1 MIPILYD
8 ALCSI
13 LKSTILPQSLRAD
26 IYLTFGYLYY
36 PEDLYP
42 EEELGPLGFLDD
54 LMLILVVLRKCAIK
68 EKIGIEFIEEHI
80 TGLDY
85 SVNQLLTSDF
95 DTITNENKK
104 LFGKLIRRLR
114 KKKGLTLRQLAEQI
128 SVSFVN
134 ISHIENGRV
143 ETTEKVIKE
152 LAEALDYDVDKLLAM
167 ADSINEDVHWSYDNV
182 AK

>member
-1 MIPILYD
+1 MGLNQEFNFREYLIKNIDGYDGKYAQYILMIPVLYD

-13 LKSTILPQSLRAD
+13 LKSTTLPQSLRAD

-42 EEELGPLGFLDD
+42 EEELAPLGFLDD
-54 LMLILVVLRKCAIK
+54 LMLILVVLRKCAIQ

-95 DTITNENKK
+95 DMIANENKK
-104 LFGKLIRRLR
+104 LFDELL
-114 KKKGLTLRQLAEQI
+114 
-128 SVSFVN
+128 SVT
-134 ISHIENGRV
+134 GMR
-143 ETTEKVIKE
+143 
-152 LAEALDYDVDKLLAM
+152 Y
-167 ADSINEDVHWSYDNV
+167 YYR
-182 AK
+182 

>member
-1 MIPILYD
+1 MGLKQEFNFREYLIKNIDGYDGKYSQHILMIPILYD

-42 EEELGPLGFLDD
+42 EEEHGPLGFLDD

-95 DTITNENKK
+95 DMITNENKK
-104 LFGKLIRRLR
+104 LFDELL
-114 KKKGLTLRQLAEQI
+114 
-128 SVSFVN
+128 SVT
-134 ISHIENGRV
+134 GMR
-143 ETTEKVIKE
+143 
-152 LAEALDYDVDKLLAM
+152 Y
-167 ADSINEDVHWSYDNV
+167 YYR
-182 AK
+182 

>member
-1 MIPILYD
+1 MGLNQEFNFREYLIKNIDGYDGKYAQYILMIPVLYD

-13 LKSTILPQSLRAD
+13 LKSTTLPQSLRAD

-54 LMLILVVLRKCAIK
+54 LMLILVVLRKCAIQ

-85 SVNQLLTSDF
+85 SVNELLTSDF
-95 DTITNENKK
+95 DKITNENKK
-104 LFGKLIRRLR
+104 LFDELL
-114 KKKGLTLRQLAEQI
+114 
-128 SVSFVN
+128 SVT
-134 ISHIENGRV
+134 GMR
-143 ETTEKVIKE
+143 
-152 LAEALDYDVDKLLAM
+152 Y
-167 ADSINEDVHWSYDNV
+167 YYR
-182 AK
+182 

>member
-1 MIPILYD
+1 MILKQEFNFREYLTKNIEGYDGKYAQYILMLPKLYD

-13 LKSTILPQSLRAD
+13 LKSTTLPQTLRAD
-26 IYLTFGYLYY
+26 NYLTFGYLYY

-54 LMLILVVLRKCAIK
+54 LLLILVVLRKCAIQ

-95 DTITNENKK
+95 DMIANENKK
-104 LFGKLIRRLR
+104 LFDELL
-114 KKKGLTLRQLAEQI
+114 
-128 SVSFVN
+128 SVT
-134 ISHIENGRV
+134 GMR
-143 ETTEKVIKE
+143 
-152 LAEALDYDVDKLLAM
+152 Y
-167 ADSINEDVHWSYDNV
+167 YYR
-182 AK
+182 

>member
-1 MIPILYD
+1 MGLNQDFNFRDYLTKNIDGYNGKYAQYILMLPVLYD

-104 LFGKLIRRLR
+104 LFD
-114 KKKGLTLRQLAEQI
+114 
-128 SVSFVN
+128 
-134 ISHIENGRV
+134 
-143 ETTEKVIKE
+143 E
-152 LAEALDYDVDKLLAM
+152 LL
-167 ADSINEDVHWSYDNV
+167 SITGMRYYYR
-182 AK
+182 

>member
-1 MIPILYD
+1 MGLNQEFNFREYLIKNIDGYDGKYAQYILMIPVLYD

-13 LKSTILPQSLRAD
+13 LKSTTLPQTLRAD

-54 LMLILVVLRKCAIK
+54 LMLILVVLRKCAIQ

-85 SVNQLLTSDF
+85 SVNQLLTRDF
-95 DTITNENKK
+95 DMIANENKK
-104 LFGKLIRRLR
+104 LFDELL
-114 KKKGLTLRQLAEQI
+114 
-128 SVSFVN
+128 SVT
-134 ISHIENGRV
+134 GMR
-143 ETTEKVIKE
+143 
-152 LAEALDYDVDKLLAM
+152 Y
-167 ADSINEDVHWSYDNV
+167 YYR
-182 AK
+182 

>member
-1 MIPILYD
+1 MALNQDFNFRDYLTKNIDGYNGKYAQYILMIPILYD

-26 IYLTFGYLYY
+26 IYLTFGYLCY

-104 LFGKLIRRLR
+104 LFDELL
-114 KKKGLTLRQLAEQI
+114 
-128 SVSFVN
+128 SVT
-134 ISHIENGRV
+134 GMR
-143 ETTEKVIKE
+143 
-152 LAEALDYDVDKLLAM
+152 Y
-167 ADSINEDVHWSYDNV
+167 YYR
-182 AK
+182 

>member
-1 MIPILYD
+1 MILKQEFNFREYLIKNIDGYDGKYAQHILMIPILYD

-42 EEELGPLGFLDD
+42 EEEHGPLGFLDD

-68 EKIGIEFIEEHI
+68 EKIGIEFIEENI
-80 TGLDY
+80 VGLNY

-95 DTITNENKK
+95 DMITNENKK
-104 LFGKLIRRLR
+104 LFDELL
-114 KKKGLTLRQLAEQI
+114 
-128 SVSFVN
+128 SVT
-134 ISHIENGRV
+134 GMR
-143 ETTEKVIKE
+143 
-152 LAEALDYDVDKLLAM
+152 Y
-167 ADSINEDVHWSYDNV
+167 YYR
-182 AK
+182 

>member
-1 MIPILYD
+1 MALNQDFNFRDYLTKNIDGYNGKYAQYILMIPILYD

-36 PEDLYP
+36 AEDLYP

-95 DTITNENKK
+95 DTITNENKN
-104 LFGKLIRRLR
+104 LFDELL
-114 KKKGLTLRQLAEQI
+114 
-128 SVSFVN
+128 SVT
-134 ISHIENGRV
+134 GMR
-143 ETTEKVIKE
+143 
-152 LAEALDYDVDKLLAM
+152 Y
-167 ADSINEDVHWSYDNV
+167 YYR
-182 AK
+182 

>member
-1 MIPILYD
+1 MGLKQEFNFREYLIKNIDGYDGKYAQHILMIPILYD

-95 DTITNENKK
+95 DMITNENKK
-104 LFGKLIRRLR
+104 LFDELL
-114 KKKGLTLRQLAEQI
+114 
-128 SVSFVN
+128 SVT
-134 ISHIENGRV
+134 GMR
-143 ETTEKVIKE
+143 
-152 LAEALDYDVDKLLAM
+152 Y
-167 ADSINEDVHWSYDNV
+167 YYR
-182 AK
+182 

>member
-1 MIPILYD
+1 MGLKQEFNFREYLIKNIDGYDGKYAQHILMIPILYD

-42 EEELGPLGFLDD
+42 EEEHGPLGFLDD

-104 LFGKLIRRLR
+104 LFDELL
-114 KKKGLTLRQLAEQI
+114 
-128 SVSFVN
+128 SVT
-134 ISHIENGRV
+134 GMR
-143 ETTEKVIKE
+143 
-152 LAEALDYDVDKLLAM
+152 Y
-167 ADSINEDVHWSYDNV
+167 YYR
-182 AK
+182 

>member
-1 MIPILYD
+1 MGLKQEFNFREYLTNNIDGYDGKYAKYILMIPILYD

-13 LKSTILPQSLRAD
+13 LKSTTLPQSLRAD

-54 LMLILVVLRKCAIK
+54 LMLILVVLRKCAIQ
-68 EKIGIEFIEEHI
+68 ENIGIEFIEEHV

-95 DTITNENKK
+95 DKITNENKK
-104 LFGKLIRRLR
+104 LFD
-114 KKKGLTLRQLAEQI
+114 
-128 SVSFVN
+128 
-134 ISHIENGRV
+134 
-143 ETTEKVIKE
+143 E
-152 LAEALDYDVDKLLAM
+152 LL
-167 ADSINEDVHWSYDNV
+167 SITGMRYYYR
-182 AK
+182 

>member
-1 MIPILYD
+1 MALNQDFNFRDYLTKNIDGYNGKYAQYILMIPILYD

-36 PEDLYP
+36 PADLYP

-104 LFGKLIRRLR
+104 LFDELL
-114 KKKGLTLRQLAEQI
+114 
-128 SVSFVN
+128 SVT
-134 ISHIENGRV
+134 GMR
-143 ETTEKVIKE
+143 
-152 LAEALDYDVDKLLAM
+152 Y
-167 ADSINEDVHWSYDNV
+167 YYR
-182 AK
+182 

>member
-1 MIPILYD
+1 MALNQDFNFRDYLTKNIDGYNGKYAQYILMIPILYD

-54 LMLILVVLRKCAIK
+54 LMLILVVLRKCAIQ
-68 EKIGIEFIEEHI
+68 EKIGIEFIEENI
-80 TGLDY
+80 VGLNY

-95 DTITNENKK
+95 DIITSKNKK
-104 LFGKLIRRLR
+104 LFD
-114 KKKGLTLRQLAEQI
+114 
-128 SVSFVN
+128 
-134 ISHIENGRV
+134 
-143 ETTEKVIKE
+143 E
-152 LAEALDYDVDKLLAM
+152 LL
-167 ADSINEDVHWSYDNV
+167 SITGMRYYYR
-182 AK
+182 